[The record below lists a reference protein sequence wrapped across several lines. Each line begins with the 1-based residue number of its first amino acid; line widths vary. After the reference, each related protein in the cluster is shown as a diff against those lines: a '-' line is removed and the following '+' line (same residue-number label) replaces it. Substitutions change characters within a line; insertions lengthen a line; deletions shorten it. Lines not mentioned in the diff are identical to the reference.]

1 MPFCANCGADVAAD
15 AAYCPRCGFK
25 GTVAARPVMPAPA
38 PSTYASSP
46 GRVLLPLRRL
56 SWGLILLCAYMGV
69 IAWAGIQETFFPA
82 PPTPPV
88 YFIDMTAPLLLANVM
103 ILLVPFAMLLFLG
116 LGVQG
121 LRAEVP
127 EVRDHMTWR
136 LGSHTVTATRLIT
149 YLFAAIILSFFL
161 EAGIIA
167 AWALIGGA
175 APDLSLF
182 LGASFEAFI
191 VAFGWCLMVFPAK
204 ALGPWTTPVE
214 TEVVS
219 LAILLIT
226 AAALFDVAMQFVVAF
241 VPASSIASSA
251 GSSMGPIPPWAQ
263 GFSALGAFAGV
274 LAVAWI
280 NRRIVHRMRRAP
292 DRGVPAAV

>member
-1 MPFCANCGADVAAD
+1 MLFCGNCGAEVDAD
-15 AAYCPRCGFK
+15 AAYCSRCGFK
-25 GTVAARPVMPAPA
+25 GTVAVRPVLPPEA
-38 PSTYASSP
+38 PSTYAGSP
-46 GRVLLPLRRL
+46 ERVLLPLRRL
-56 SWGLILLCAYMGV
+56 SWGLILLSAYMGV

-82 PPTPPV
+82 PPSPPV
-88 YFIDMTAPLLLANVM
+88 YLVDMTAPLLLANVM
-103 ILLVPFAMLLFLG
+103 ILLVPLAMLLFLG

-127 EVRDHMTWR
+127 EIRDRLAWR
-136 LGSHTVTATRLIT
+136 FGSHIVTAKRLIT
-149 YLFAAIILSFFL
+149 YLFAAIILSFFV

-167 AWALIGGA
+167 ASVSIGGPA
-175 APDLSLF
+175 DDLSLF

-204 ALGPWTTPVE
+204 AVRPWTTPVE
-214 TEVVS
+214 TRVIS

-241 VPASSIASSA
+241 VPASSFASSA

-263 GFSALGAFAGV
+263 GFSALAAFAGV

-292 DRGVPAAV
+292 ARGAPAPV